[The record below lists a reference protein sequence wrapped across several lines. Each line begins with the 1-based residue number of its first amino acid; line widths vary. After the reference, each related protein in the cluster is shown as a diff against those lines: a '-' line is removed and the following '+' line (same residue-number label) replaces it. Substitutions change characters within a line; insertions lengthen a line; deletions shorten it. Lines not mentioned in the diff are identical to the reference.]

1 MKHFK
6 YYGNYTRLCLKLMDK
21 CAIICTKDNLHPAL
35 SPGDFRK
42 GVATIAKRILII
54 EDDPSFSR
62 AINHIVEKEG
72 YDVSTAS
79 NGMTGLRMVKDSP
92 PDLLILDVMLPGLD
106 GFEICSRLR
115 SDEPTAKLPIIML
128 SAKGQETDKTTGLS
142 VGANEYLTKPVDR
155 TLLLEKITS
164 LLTEG

>member
-1 MKHFK
+1 M
-6 YYGNYTRLCLKLMDK
+6 
-21 CAIICTKDNLHPAL
+21 I
-35 SPGDFRK
+35 
-42 GVATIAKRILII
+42 TISKKILIV

-72 YDVSTAS
+72 YEVITAS
-79 NGMTGLRMVKDSP
+79 NGMTGLRMAKEES

-115 SDEPTAKLPIIML
+115 QDPPTTKLPIIML
-128 SAKGQETDKTTGLS
+128 SAKGQEADKTTGLK

-155 TLLLEKITS
+155 ALLMEKVSS
-164 LLTEG
+164 LLAG

>member
-1 MKHFK
+1 M
-6 YYGNYTRLCLKLMDK
+6 
-21 CAIICTKDNLHPAL
+21 I
-35 SPGDFRK
+35 
-42 GVATIAKRILII
+42 TIPKKILIV

-72 YDVSTAS
+72 YNVITAS
-79 NGMTGLRMVKDSP
+79 NGMTGLRMAKEEN

-115 SDEPTAKLPIIML
+115 QDPPTAGLPIIML
-128 SAKGQETDKTTGLS
+128 SAKGQEADKTTGLK

-155 TLLLEKITS
+155 TLLLEKVT
-164 LLTEG
+164 LLLAG

>member
-1 MKHFK
+1 LLFF
-6 YYGNYTRLCLKLMDK
+6 NDLL
-21 CAIICTKDNLHPAL
+21 
-35 SPGDFRK
+35 K
-42 GVATIAKRILII
+42 GVTTITKKILII

-62 AINHIVEKEG
+62 AINHIIEKEG

-79 NGMTGLRMVKDSP
+79 NGMTGLRMIQENP

-106 GFEICSRLR
+106 GFEICSRIR
-115 SDEPTAKLPIIML
+115 TDESMAKLPIIML

-164 LLTEG
+164 LLAEG